1 MNTTPVTKVY
11 TDFDELP
18 DEQIEL
24 LVDWIRRG
32 AADPR
37 KTKPTVKSH
46 GDPSDWWSLHPL
58 KRSSV
63 PQPAKQG
70 GEKINAIDAF
80 VWRQLRTKVRLL
92 PLRPKEARGILGAER
107 ENLEAAKAARRLRR
121 CLMLMPSWKWELW
134 RMGLR
139 RMLWLLPKEAME
151 PKEAWINQRQI
162 SVLPGRPSRLS
173 LRKTMVGRRERL
185 EGLLREAAV
194 ERK

>member
-1 MNTTPVTKVY
+1 MPCRVRKSALGGQGPGKRQ
-11 TDFDELP
+11 ELGRRV
-18 DEQIEL
+18 DL
-24 LVDWIRRG
+24 LLMLRSLRPLLRKRRK
-32 AADPR
+32 R
-37 KTKPTVKSH
+37 KGESTVKTPAVRRAP
-46 GDPSDWWSLHPL
+46 PS
-58 KRSSV
+58 
-63 PQPAKQG
+63 
-70 GEKINAIDAF
+70 
-80 VWRQLRTKVRLL
+80 WRQLRTKVRLL

-121 CLMLMPSWKWELW
+121 CLMLMPSWKWELR